1 MINLIKYEWR
11 QKWLYVVGLMI
22 IVLLLNFGIYMKGYI
37 SEKQI
42 ITLMFSNMGI
52 FFAGF
57 LTMLIMHIRKI
68 YRLLFTDEGPFTFLT
83 PLNGYEILGSN
94 LLGALLDSVLL
105 LLFTGAIILFNLQIN
120 DTQFIKEAIE
130 MIKLSGVNL
139 YEAIPGTLTTI
150 FLNYSLLLIT
160 IYLSMILVQTLF
172 YNIRFK
178 KIISFIVFLFMSR
191 LNIFI
196 NDIFV
201 YHNLPMDGFTFNYL
215 IIILL
220 KTSLVFAI
228 WYAISGYLL
237 EERVSA

>member
-11 QKWLYVVGLMI
+11 RKWLYVIGLMI
-22 IVLLLNFGIYMKGYI
+22 IILLLNIGIYMRGYNP
-37 SEKQI
+37 EKQMV
-42 ITLMFSNMGI
+42 TLIFSNMGI

-68 YRLLFTDEGPFTFLT
+68 YLLLFTDEGPFTFLT

-105 LLFTGAIILFNLQIN
+105 LLFTGGVMLFNLQIN
-120 DTQFIKEAIE
+120 DTQFIEEAVQ
-130 MIKLSGVNL
+130 MIKLSGINV
-139 YEAIPGTLTTI
+139 YEAIPTTLTTI

-160 IYLSMILVQTLF
+160 IYLSMILVKTLL

-178 KIISFIVFLFMSR
+178 KILSFVVFLFMSR
-191 LNIFI
+191 MNTFI

-201 YHNLPMDGFTFNYL
+201 YHDLPSNGFTFNYL
-215 IIILL
+215 VLILL
-220 KTSLVFAI
+220 KTSLVFAV
-228 WYAISGYLL
+228 WYMISGYLL